1 VDRETYLPRRVEMV
15 EEAGDFLRITLEHTE
30 RNVDLR
36 DAFLLEIPPDVKVEK
51 IKASEFEG
59 L

>member
-1 VDRETYLPRRVEMV
+1 MI
-15 EEAGDFLRITLEHTE
+15 EEAGDLLRVTRDHTE

-36 DAFLLEIPPDVKVEK
+36 DAFLLEIPPDVQVEK